1 MINSFKQFIT
11 LRAVGAI
18 VVGVIVIWGCWMLL
32 DFFQGPDE
40 PHVAEIEES
49 EPLHSAEGG
58 DISLHGVEETHPG
71 VQPPTLGPSEPQ
83 AGGPTDHGLPA
94 EHRTVSEDHGVPAEH
109 GVPAG
114 HGVAGEHGAPEHGAL
129 HEERA
134 KGVAFVE
141 ATMSTLDYELN
152 ERFWGWRRN
161 DIVRLTDNV
170 ENMQLG
176 VLEVVR
182 RTTVI
187 LADRTSR
194 YGVTDAI
201 DPNLE
206 SAMNW
211 LMIKPDRYWLP
222 AAEEK
227 YNDSLKELRE
237 YAQRLERGEARFYIR
252 ADSLIPLLVSLS
264 DLVGSCDENLV
275 RSKEEDG
282 SPVSWFKVD
291 DYFYYA
297 KGVAKALGEIL
308 HAVRED
314 FSEVLEARHGVDLL
328 HHAVHACHVA
338 SELDP
343 WLVTD
348 ASLDGIL
355 ANHRANM
362 AAPISHVRHYLDA
375 LAKALST

>member
-32 DFFQGPDE
+32 DFFQEPDE
-40 PHVAEIEES
+40 SHVAGPGESASLHTAEE
-49 EPLHSAEGG
+49 G
-58 DISLHGVEETHPG
+58 DISLHGVGETHPS
-71 VQPPTLGPSEPQ
+71 VQPPPLGPSEPD
-83 AGGPTDHGLPA
+83 ASEPTDHGTVA
-94 EHRTVSEDHGVPAEH
+94 EHGVVPEDHGAPAEH
-109 GVPAG
+109 GV
-114 HGVAGEHGAPEHGAL
+114 VGEHMVPEHGAL

-134 KGVAFVE
+134 RGVAFVE
-141 ATMSTLDYELN
+141 ATISPLDYELN

-161 DIVRLTDNV
+161 DILRFTDNV

-211 LMIKPDRYWLP
+211 LMIKPGRYWLP

-237 YAQRLERGEARFYIR
+237 YAERLERGEARFYIR
-252 ADSLIPLLVSLS
+252 ADNLIPLLVSLS

-328 HHAVHACHVA
+328 HHAVHSCHVA

>member
-1 MINSFKQFIT
+1 MIDSFKQFIA

-18 VVGVIVIWGCWMLL
+18 VVGAIVIWGCWMLFG
-32 DFFQGPDE
+32 FFQEPDE
-40 PHVAEIEES
+40 SPVAGHKGSESLHVAEEVDTG
-49 EPLHSAEGG
+49 P
-58 DISLHGVEETHPG
+58 HGVGETHPD
-71 VQPPTLGPSEPQ
+71 VQHPAPGASEPH
-83 AGGPTDHGLPA
+83 GSGLTDHD
-94 EHRTVSEDHGVPAEH
+94 TVPDHGAVHEDHGAAAEH
-109 GVPAG
+109 GVV
-114 HGVAGEHGAPEHGAL
+114 HEDHGAAAEHGAL
-129 HEERA
+129 HVERA

-141 ATMSTLDYELN
+141 ATFSVLDYELN

-161 DIVRLTDNV
+161 DIIRFTDNV

-187 LADRTSR
+187 LADRISR

-201 DPNLE
+201 DKNLE
-206 SAMNW
+206 NAMNW

-222 AAEEK
+222 ASEQK
-227 YNDSLKELRE
+227 YNDSLKELHE
-237 YAQRLERGEARFYIR
+237 YAHRLELGQARFYIR
-252 ADSLIPLLVSLS
+252 TDNLIPLLVSLS

-314 FSEVLEARHGVDLL
+314 FSQVLEARHGVDLL

-348 ASLDGIL
+348 APLDGFL

>member
-1 MINSFKQFIT
+1 MINSLKKFVG

-18 VVGVIVIWGCWMLL
+18 VVGVIVIWVCWMLL
-32 DFFQGPDE
+32 GFFQGSEESHVAGGPDE
-40 PHVAEIEES
+40 SVL
-49 EPLHSAEGG
+49 LHGG
-58 DISLHGVEETHPG
+58 EDVDMSLHGAGETHPG
-71 VQPPTLGPSEPQ
+71 IQPPAPSEPH
-83 AGGPTDHGLPA
+83 AIGPTDHGTGADHGGVP
-94 EHRTVSEDHGVPAEH
+94 EDHGAPADHGISDEH
-109 GVPAG
+109 MA
-114 HGVAGEHGAPEHGAL
+114 AEHGAL

-134 KGVAFVE
+134 TGVAFVE
-141 ATMSTLDYELN
+141 ATVSVLDYELN

-161 DIVRLTDNV
+161 DILRFTDNV

-176 VLEVVR
+176 VLEVAR

-187 LADRTSR
+187 LADRISR

-201 DPNLE
+201 DQNLE
-206 SAMNW
+206 NAMNW

-252 ADSLIPLLVSLS
+252 ADNLIPLLVSLS

>member
-1 MINSFKQFIT
+1 MINSFKQFIA

-32 DFFQGPDE
+32 GLFQEPDE
-40 PHVAEIEES
+40 SHVAGPEES
-49 EPLHSAEGG
+49 QPLHSAEEA
-58 DISLHGVEETHPG
+58 DMSLHGVGETHPS
-71 VQPPTLGPSEPQ
+71 VQPPTLGPSEPD
-83 AGGPTDHGLPA
+83 ASGPTDHG
-94 EHRTVSEDHGVPAEH
+94 TVADHGVVPEDQGAPAEH
-109 GVPAG
+109 GVS
-114 HGVAGEHGAPEHGAL
+114 GEHMAPEQGAL

-141 ATMSTLDYELN
+141 ATISPLDHELN

-161 DIVRLTDNV
+161 DIVRFTDNV
-170 ENMQLG
+170 ESMQLG

-237 YAQRLERGEARFYIR
+237 YAERLERGEARFYIR
-252 ADSLIPLLVSLS
+252 ADNLIPLLVSLS

-275 RSKEEDG
+275 RTKEEDG

>member
-1 MINSFKQFIT
+1 MGEQVHH
-11 LRAVGAI
+11 A
-18 VVGVIVIWGCWMLL
+18 
-32 DFFQGPDE
+32 QGPDARSHPVGE
-40 PHVAEIEES
+40 AHVT
-49 EPLHSAEGG
+49 PDHPPVLHPSARE
-58 DISLHGVEETHPG
+58 
-71 VQPPTLGPSEPQ
+71 
-83 AGGPTDHGLPA
+83 
-94 EHRTVSEDHGVPAEH
+94 EHRVDEH
-109 GVPAG
+109 GVSR
-114 HGVAGEHGAPEHGAL
+114 EHAIAPEPGAL
-129 HEERA
+129 EEPRA

-141 ATMSTLDYELN
+141 GTVSVLDYELN

-161 DIVRLTDNV
+161 DILRITDNV

-182 RTTVI
+182 RTSVA
-187 LADRTSR
+187 LAERISR

-201 DPNLE
+201 DKNLE
-206 SAMNW
+206 NAMNW

-222 AAEEK
+222 SSEEK
-227 YNDSLKELRE
+227 YNDSLKELRQ
-237 YAQRLERGEARFYIR
+237 YAQRLGRGEARFYIR
-252 ADSLIPLLVSLS
+252 ADNLIPLLVSLS

-282 SPVSWFKVD
+282 SPISWFKVD

-297 KGVAKALGEIL
+297 KGVARALTEIL

-328 HHAVHACHVA
+328 HHAIHACHVA

-348 ASLDGIL
+348 ASLDGML

-362 AAPISHVRHYLDA
+362 AAPISHVRYYLDA
-375 LAKALST
+375 LAKALAT